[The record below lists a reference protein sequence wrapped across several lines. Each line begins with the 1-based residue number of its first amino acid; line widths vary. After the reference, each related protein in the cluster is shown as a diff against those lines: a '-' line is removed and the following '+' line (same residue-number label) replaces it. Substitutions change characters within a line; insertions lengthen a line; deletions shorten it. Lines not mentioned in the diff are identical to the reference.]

1 MKINPPAYAW
11 VILAALLTITG
22 KVVADQFKDIGD
34 AVIHYNAVTTD
45 FFDPNIAKLY
55 GIKRSKNR
63 ALLTVTVLKKNMGLA
78 ALPVKAKIDAMVVN
92 LSNQITHL
100 NLREITDVT
109 DGGAIYYIAEFPVSN
124 EETFDITMRIEP
136 EGGTEHTLSFRQQ
149 FYAD

>member
-22 KVVADQFKDIGD
+22 KVVADQYKDIGD
-34 AVIHYNAVTTD
+34 AVIHYNVVTTY

-78 ALPVKAKIDAMVVN
+78 ALPVKAKIDATAVN

-100 NLREITDVT
+100 DLREITDE
-109 DGGAIYYIAEFPVSN
+109 GAIYYIAEFPVSN
-124 EETFDITMRIEP
+124 KEIFDITMKVVP
-136 EGGTEHTLSFRQQ
+136 EGDTEQTISFRQQ
-149 FYAD
+149 FFAD

>member
-78 ALPVKAKIDAMVVN
+78 ALPVKAKIDATAVN

-100 NLREITDVT
+100 NLREITDA
-109 DGGAIYYIAEFPVSN
+109 GAIYYIAEFPVSN
-124 EETFDITMRIEP
+124 KETFDITMRVEP
-136 EGGTEHTLSFRQQ
+136 DGGTEQTLSFRQQ